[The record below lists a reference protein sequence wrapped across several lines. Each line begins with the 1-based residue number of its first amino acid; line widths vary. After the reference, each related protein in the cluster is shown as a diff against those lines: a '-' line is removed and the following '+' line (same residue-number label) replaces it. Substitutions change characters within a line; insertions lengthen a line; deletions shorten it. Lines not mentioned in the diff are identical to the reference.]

1 MMMEQQMILKNDD
14 MQLKWRDC
22 VLRTCYAYREAE
34 YLTSRV
40 EQIKEVLDKFWEA
53 VRIIINSF
61 VEVIRPMFEELSD
74 MLYEYKDFYRRE
86 EQYSY
91 QSYPQSYPQNVYKS
105 KVNTRGF
112 QRPIT
117 HCARSRC

>member
-1 MMMEQQMILKNDD
+1 MTEQQTILKSDD

-61 VEVIRPMFEELSD
+61 VEVMRPMFEELSN
-74 MLYEYKDFYRRE
+74 MLYEYKDFHIRE
-86 EQYSY
+86 EYCNY
-91 QSYPQSYPQNVYKS
+91 QSYPQNVYKS